1 MEDEYRKQN
10 VYFIFNYLNVWCS
23 LEGKR
28 QEGGASVATQG
39 PQPQWQ
45 LGRPLFWAWQ
55 ALPQNEPPNHVR
67 WINCLGRSN
76 LMLLVSPHTRV
87 GLSNWSGGQGND
99 PCNLEMVGGGK
110 RRFGYIFYGKIP
122 NKDYGPRQN
131 GTTRNECIDKVLYI
145 LLFWKIII

>member
-10 VYFIFNYLNVWCS
+10 VYFIFNYLNIWCS

-39 PQPQWQ
+39 LQPQWQ
-45 LGRPLFWAWQ
+45 LGLPLFWAWQ

-76 LMLLVSPHTRV
+76 LTLLVSPHTRV

-99 PCNLEMVGGGK
+99 PCNFEMVGEEKDSLDVYFMAKYQTKPMVQG
-110 RRFGYIFYGKIP
+110 RMEQLEMNELTRFCISFYSE
-122 NKDYGPRQN
+122 R
-131 GTTRNECIDKVLYI
+131 
-145 LLFWKIII
+145 

>member
-10 VYFIFNYLNVWCS
+10 VYYLNIWCS

-39 PQPQWQ
+39 PPSRWQ
-45 LGRPLFWAWQ
+45 LGLPLFWAWQ
-55 ALPQNEPPNHVR
+55 ALPRNEPPNHVR

-87 GLSNWSGGQGND
+87 GLSNWNGGQGND
-99 PCNLEMVGGGK
+99 PCNLEMAGEENDGLDVYFMAKYQTKTMVQG
-110 RRFGYIFYGKIP
+110 RMEQLEMNESTRFCIPFYSE
-122 NKDYGPRQN
+122 R
-131 GTTRNECIDKVLYI
+131 
-145 LLFWKIII
+145 